1 MSKWNVIIDV
11 AKCSNCNNCTMA
23 LKDEYVGNEFPGYSA
38 AHQVDM
44 ENVIRLER
52 HSRGNGSMV
61 DVNYLP
67 KTCNHCDNA
76 PCVTAGKGAVTKRDD
91 GIVIIDPVKAKGR
104 RDLVDSCPY
113 GSIVWNEKEDLPQNW
128 IFDAHL
134 LDKGWKQTRIDQV
147 CGTGAF
153 KVLKVSDEQMQ
164 SFVKADNLQVLS
176 PELGTKPRVYYKNLE
191 PTQSWFLG
199 GNVSALGPEKLLENV
214 EGAEVTLTLGS
225 QSFTVKTDP
234 YGDFKIDGLSPEV
247 TPFKLVVAKPGLGQN
262 KVEGTFNESSYL
274 GSIELK

>member
-38 AHQVDM
+38 AHKVDM

-61 DVNYLP
+61 DINYLP

-113 GSIVWNEKEDLPQNW
+113 GSIVWNEKENLPQNW

-134 LDKGWKQTRIDQV
+134 LDQGWKQTRIDQV

-247 TPFKLVVAKPGLGQN
+247 APFKLVITKPGLGQN